1 MKINLLGT
9 GILSLCGATLFV
21 AGLMVGHFAIWR
33 TSGSA
38 DALYHVP
45 PSLSECYQQVLDRSG
60 VKTADIKTQTDIR
73 DLCVLVIGAQ
83 ASLNDFELRR
93 IGVFAQF
100 YQGQVVLWMVV
111 AITVSGVILAGIQ
124 LLIGFS
130 FARKSALREG
140 VKSNESRAADKL
152 NASDPDGVSKIEY
165 GKGGLIVQ
173 SSVTGLLILIVS
185 FAFFYVFVTKIYSIS
200 ENTSPQSSVVPA
212 QTPTL
217 FPGGAGHVIEKP
229 QTGSPVTP
237 PAPAAG
243 SK

>member
-1 MKINLLGT
+1 MRCTMYLLAYQSAT
-9 GILSLCGATLFV
+9 NRSWIEAESKQQISKLKQTFEILAFS
-21 AGLMVGHFAIWR
+21 
-33 TSGSA
+33 
-38 DALYHVP
+38 
-45 PSLSECYQQVLDRSG
+45 
-60 VKTADIKTQTDIR
+60 
-73 DLCVLVIGAQ
+73 
-83 ASLNDFELRR
+83 FELRR

-200 ENTSPQSSVVPA
+200 ENT
-212 QTPTL
+212 
-217 FPGGAGHVIEKP
+217 
-229 QTGSPVTP
+229 
-237 PAPAAG
+237 
-243 SK
+243 